1 MNRAFRCTPL
11 LLVVFALLLAL
22 PGLGAA
28 EERPAAARV
37 REAREAFEAVA
48 SPQAA
53 SCGICALAYQRCNA
67 TCFSRGDKAGMG
79 ACLTQCDN
87 VAATCSCD
95 QQGVNLRSEDL
106 VQWDWPGVTKAACHG
121 SVSCQPNYPS
131 CASWSGYSNCD
142 DPFCGQAPHC
152 GECTCDEFRC
162 FCGPGP
168 ALKQKQERFRVCFD
182 SLGNSCTEWQTL
194 TINSCDDSC

>member
-131 CASWSGYSNCD
+131 
-142 DPFCGQAPHC
+142 
-152 GECTCDEFRC
+152 
-162 FCGPGP
+162 
-168 ALKQKQERFRVCFD
+168 
-182 SLGNSCTEWQTL
+182 
-194 TINSCDDSC
+194 